1 MYKKRTIDSF
11 LKLKEYINEPQQHP
25 NCDNLV
31 EILVYMED
39 TIKIEPQKYWWLS
52 SRDKNIDSSILDLG
66 AQTLI
71 LSIPNNQHSEI
82 KWAHIK
88 LGQYQ
93 IYKSYVNILRCKFL
107 KS

>member
-1 MYKKRTIDSF
+1 M
-11 LKLKEYINEPQQHP
+11 E
-25 NCDNLV
+25 NLV
-31 EILVYMED
+31 DMED
-39 TIKIEPQKYWWLS
+39 PITIKSLKDWWLS
-52 SRDKNIDSSILDLG
+52 SRDNNIDSFILDLG

-93 IYKSYVNILRCKFL
+93 IHKSYVNILRCKFL